1 MEAFWC
7 ALCRTSFD
15 KQIYT
20 IPTCPHMLFRSLQ
33 CTTETVRGPVAIL
46 EPGIQRAPP
55 QVKILDPLFRVDTS
69 RPQRMHNG
77 LALSLLDF
85 LLVTAMILI
94 TPNDEWT
101 NVTRPNAADSV
112 AESGHPS
119 HSPSSDPLLHG
130 SEAAPEIERWRSS
143 VIPARVAEE
152 DQSRCGESSDGSS
165 SRATSRLSFRTDI
178 QSAAQHSTYPSGQ
191 GFFSTPSSSSHS
203 LPSQTPTS
211 SQLARRRTRELPIPP
226 IPSSFRHNPPSA
238 SSVASHVSY
247 LPQRQHSQEMPP
259 PMPPLPATFP
269 APHDLRQPLTPPV
282 SVSSRRVTESPTSIH
297 SRSLPTPP
305 TPSSSNIPFSLLP
318 LVSPNS
324 AVSTTAPPLPGPVP
338 HHPTLS
344 RSQSHSLLQHSA
356 LYTSSPHDYKPPFE
370 IPHNYAANAHVSPP
384 LPISAHTSV
393 LTEVMSTPL
402 SICTTGVTPAL
413 GAGAASAISAASSL
427 PAEEDLYD
435 LPPAYSLLDVPRQSR
450 HIRATDDGGDAGGE

>member
-1 MEAFWC
+1 
-7 ALCRTSFD
+7 
-15 KQIYT
+15 
-20 IPTCPHMLFRSLQ
+20 MLFRFQ
-33 CTTETVRGPVAIL
+33 CTTETVRGPIAIL

-85 LLVTAMILI
+85 LLVTAMILM
-94 TPNDEWT
+94 TPNNEWM
-101 NVTRPNAADSV
+101 NVTRPNPSDSV
-112 AESGHPS
+112 TESGHHGS
-119 HSPSSDPLLHG
+119 SSDSRAPLSHN

-143 VIPARVAEE
+143 IIPARQLVEE
-152 DQSRCGESSDGSS
+152 NQSQCEDSSDGGS

-191 GFFSTPSSSSHS
+191 TLFSSPSSSSHS
-203 LPSQTPTS
+203 LPSQAS
-211 SQLARRRTRELPIPP
+211 HSQLVRRRTRELPVPP
-226 IPSSFRHNPPSA
+226 MPPSFSHNPPSA
-238 SSVASHVSY
+238 SSIASHVSY
-247 LPQRQHSQEMPP
+247 IPHGQHSQKEPP
-259 PMPPLPATFP
+259 PMPPLPTTFP
-269 APHDLRQPLTPPV
+269 APPHDLRHPLTTPA

-305 TPSSSNIPFSLLP
+305 TPSSSKPPFPMLP
-318 LVSPNS
+318 LVPPNS

-338 HHPTLS
+338 PIPHHSMLS
-344 RSQSHSLLQHSA
+344 HSQSHSHLRHSA
-356 LYTSSPHDYKPPFE
+356 VYATSPHDYKPPFK
-370 IPHNYAANAHVSPP
+370 IPHAYAANARAAPP

-413 GAGAASAISAASSL
+413 SAGAASAVSAASADTSL
-427 PAEEDLYD
+427 TAEEDLYD
-435 LPPAYSLLDVPRQSR
+435 LPPAYSLLDVPRPTLR
-450 HIRATDDGGDAGGE
+450 IRATDDNGDAGGE